1 MFSNKIITIGDSL
14 FISVFS
20 IIAVF
25 FILLIISYMID
36 ATVKALSLR
45 KKPVQ
50 SDKPAVRA
58 YGTANDVGSG
68 VDPVVVAIVAS
79 AIDSFEKDK
88 KHRIVSI
95 KQ

>member
-14 FISVFS
+14 FISAFS

-25 FILLIISYMID
+25 CILLMVSYMID
-36 ATVKALSLR
+36 LTVKFLSPR

-50 SDKPAVRA
+50 GDKLVARSSNA
-58 YGTANDVGSG
+58 AAGAAESG

-95 KQ
+95 K